1 MQFDRHFY
9 ADASEKPMSPSASF
23 GRTKS
28 IQAVTL
34 TDLLVLIAC
43 LGILAALLPAALA
56 KSKARSKR
64 LGCTNCLKQIGLS
77 FHSWSIDN
85 GDCFPMQLSVTNG
98 GTMELVPGG
107 TVYPHFQV
115 MSNELST
122 PRILRCPNDER
133 RTYGTDFT
141 TLSDSNLSYFLNVDS
156 IMGDSTSLLCGDRN
170 ITNRAPSGGRLVHLT
185 NPAAMAWNREIHSQK
200 RGNLLFGDGSVAQ
213 FSSQEVGRAF
223 QIRDSVTNR
232 LAVP

>member
-1 MQFDRHFY
+1 MNT
-9 ADASEKPMSPSASF
+9 SAGF
-23 GRTKS
+23 GRAKS
-28 IQAVTL
+28 AQAVTL

-56 KSKARSKR
+56 RSRARSSR

-77 FHSWSIDN
+77 FLTWSIDN
-85 GDCFPMQLSVTNG
+85 SDHFPMQLSVTNG

-122 PRILRCPNDER
+122 PRILWCPNDEK
-133 RTYGTDFT
+133 RTYATDFT

-156 IMGDSTSLLCGDRN
+156 IIRDSTSLLCGDRN
-170 ITNRAPSGGRLVHLT
+170 ITSRAPSGGRLVNLT
-185 NPAAMAWNREIHSQK
+185 NPAAMAWNRKIHSK
-200 RGNLLFGDGSVAQ
+200 RGNLLFGDGHVAQ
-213 FSSQEVGRAF
+213 FSNQEVGTAF
-223 QIRDSVTNR
+223 QIRGGATNR